1 MFYGYLWVIPMR
13 QLMPLTLDSVFL
25 QSLDNSLICSHMVK
39 DYIICAFCWEVLFI
53 FIAINNIKVLLSL
66 AFSLAYHHLLY
77 LLKMKISCPWFISL
91 RLQSIAE
98 SIKKGRSSKLSHSR
112 TPSNASSTSAEVAEL
127 TAEAAPTSGELATS
141 AASSVDS
148 QLIDVPLER
157 SEFLSLTSI
166 SLIWCLVVVRHFL
179 IFWKWLYRLNGL
191 KSIQYLFF
199 ISYTFS
205 YMSNLLFDEN
215 CKFITFTKG
224 VHCLLPY
231 I

>member
-1 MFYGYLWVIPMR
+1 
-13 QLMPLTLDSVFL
+13 
-25 QSLDNSLICSHMVK
+25 
-39 DYIICAFCWEVLFI
+39 
-53 FIAINNIKVLLSL
+53 
-66 AFSLAYHHLLY
+66 
-77 LLKMKISCPWFISL
+77 MKISCPWFISL

-127 TAEAAPTSGELATS
+127 TAEAAPTSEELATS

-199 ISYTFS
+199 IIPCHIHFPTCPIYFLMKIANSSPLLKVCTACCLISSLFFPCMRVVIIWNYLNS
-205 YMSNLLFDEN
+205 DLFDPLDSRN
-215 CKFITFTKG
+215 FKTVF
-224 VHCLLPY
+224 
-231 I
+231 